1 MNKRE
6 RLLTTL
12 DHKEPDTVP
21 IAELA
26 IDPVHVETILGTSF
40 PNETSSPSLAD
51 RRRRETAIVDA
62 TVRAYAKLGF
72 DMIACEPSAPDEWT
86 SHPNRD
92 GTVNDEWGRVLSYDP
107 NARVW
112 IQTGSIFNSREEFE
126 GFHFPDSDASGR
138 TYAIE
143 QMKKRIK
150 DEIALAGLIRDS
162 FVYTWEMFRI
172 TDFVRW
178 LYEKPDFIR
187 RVIERV
193 TDFNLEVTKQM
204 IDAGVDVFF
213 GDGDYCE
220 KKGPLVPVKFFKDVI
235 FPNLQRQVEAVHKAG
250 LKFIKHTDGNMNL
263 IMPDLARIVDG
274 LHSLD
279 PTAGMNIGD
288 VKRTYGDKLVLMGNV
303 AVDNLCT
310 RTPQDIIEETK
321 SCLRDAAPGGGFIL
335 SSSNS
340 WYASAKIENCQAMID
355 TGRRYGRYPIE
366 IA

>member
-126 GFHFPDSDASGR
+126 GFDFPNSDASGR

>member
-86 SHPNRD
+86 PHPNRD

-126 GFHFPDSDASGR
+126 GFDFPNSDASGR

-321 SCLRDAAPGGGFIL
+321 NCIRVAAPGGGFIL